1 MVAVRT
7 LVRPNSYRD
16 SVVLMRLS
24 GELTGLP
31 DVLRAAAMMAT
42 GPNKALLAE
51 AGLLDDAGHAA
62 GPADLLIGV
71 AADSAA
77 AAERAL
83 AAAAGLLEPP
93 SAADAP
99 AALPRARTLGAAL
112 RALPTADLAIVSVPG
127 EFAAAEAEKALL
139 RDLHVLL
146 FSDNVPL
153 DQEVALKRLATR
165 RGLLLMGPD
174 AGTALIG
181 GVGLGFAN
189 AVRRGPI
196 GLVSA
201 SGTGLQAVSSLVHR
215 YGSGVSHG
223 IGTGSRDMA
232 AAVGGLMMRQ
242 GIDLL
247 ADDPETAVL
256 VLISKPPDL
265 VPATAVY
272 ERIRDLRKPV
282 VTCFLNAAPESARR
296 VGAHPVTTLD
306 QAAALAIRLAGEQP
320 ALDATP
326 QPLAALQAE
335 AARLAPSQQY
345 VRGLYVGGTLAYE
358 AQVVVQ
364 PQLTIYSNAPLTEAC
379 RLPAPHQSVGHTIV
393 DLGADEFTV
402 GRPHPM
408 IDGSLRAARLL
419 AEADDPETAVLLLDV
434 VLGYGAH
441 GDPAGA
447 LAPALAEA
455 RARAAAAGRYLPVVA
470 SICGTDG
477 DPQGLRRQEAAL
489 RAAGAL
495 VLPTNAQAARAAA
508 AIALRGASVDG

>member
-1 MVAVRT
+1 MVVVRT

-24 GELTGLP
+24 SELGSLP
-31 DVLRAAAMMAT
+31 GVIRAAAMMAT
-42 GPNKALLAE
+42 DANTALMAE
-51 AGLLDDAGHAA
+51 AGLVGEDEDAA

-77 AAERAL
+77 AAEQAI
-83 AAAAGLLEPP
+83 AAAIGLLESRNDGDPG
-93 SAADAP
+93 S
-99 AALPRARTLGAAL
+99 ALPRVRTLRAAL
-112 RALPTADLAIVSVPG
+112 RELPEANLAIISVPG
-127 EFAAAEAEKALL
+127 EFAAAEAEKALQ
-139 RDLHVLL
+139 RGLHVLL

-181 GVGLGFAN
+181 GVRLGFAN

-215 YGSGVSHG
+215 YGSGISHG
-223 IGTGSRDMA
+223 LGTGSRDLS
-232 AAVGGLMMRQ
+232 AAVDGLMMRQ
-242 GIDLL
+242 AIDLL
-247 ADDPETAVL
+247 ADDPATTVL
-256 VLISKPPDL
+256 VLISKPPD
-265 VPATAVY
+265 PAPAAAVY

-282 VTCFLNAAPESARR
+282 VTCFLNAPPEGAREA
-296 VGAHPVTTLD
+296 GAHPVTTLD
-306 QAAALAIRLAGEQP
+306 EAAAQAVRLAGQQP
-320 ALDATP
+320 AIDAAP
-326 QPLAALQAE
+326 PLAALSAE

-345 VRGLYVGGTLAYE
+345 VRGLYAGGTLAYE
-358 AQVVVQ
+358 AQVVLR
-364 PQLTIYSNAPLTEAC
+364 PRLTVYSNAPLAEDR
-379 RLPAPHQSVGHTIV
+379 RLPTPRRSLGHTVV
-393 DLGADEFTV
+393 DLGADELTV

-408 IDGSLRAARLL
+408 IDGTLRAERLL

-434 VLGYGAH
+434 ILGYGAH

-447 LAPALAEA
+447 LAPVLAAA
-455 RARAAAAGRYLPVVA
+455 RARAAAAGRYLPVVV
-470 SICGTDG
+470 SICGTEG
-477 DPQGLRRQEAAL
+477 DPQGLRQQDAAL

-495 VLPTNAQAARAAA
+495 VYPTNAQAARAAA
-508 AIALRGASVDG
+508 AIALRGALADG